1 MRRNIYLACALS
13 VSVLLSGCS
22 YVTPT
27 IAQEEAVEKVEEH
40 AYDTLVALPEGA
52 ELEELSEPSPAPC
65 SDTSLLGAKKRVVV
79 GVKFWIRGVVEED
92 NEVALDLMHDHWV
105 DSGYRI
111 VNDNRPDD
119 PFINARN
126 EEDNFLVATQYNKNG
141 TLSLTVGSPCL
152 WPDGTPELF

>member
-1 MRRNIYLACALS
+1 VN
-13 VSVLLSGCS
+13 
-22 YVTPT
+22 
-27 IAQEEAVEKVEEH
+27 
-40 AYDTLVALPEGA
+40 
-52 ELEELSEPSPAPC
+52 
-65 SDTSLLGAKKRVVV
+65 
-79 GVKFWIRGVVEED
+79 FWIRGVAEED
-92 NEVALDLMHDHWV
+92 NEVALVLMHDHWV